1 MSTGVVV
8 SLPTSAP
15 VPVQNPPMRK
25 GPKPK
30 GTLSFYAAR
39 RKRESHRLMER
50 QQRREVDEDVPCGVR
65 EVVARQA
72 KLLAEAFAQLGVGE
86 RWKVVSLVQ
95 DLATKK

>member
-15 VPVQNPPMRK
+15 LPVQNPPMRK

-50 QQRREVDEDVPCGVR
+50 QRREVDEDIPSGVR
-65 EVVARQA
+65 EVVAKQA

-86 RWKVVSLVQ
+86 RWRVVSLVQ